1 MGPMLERRR
10 RPGRRA
16 TDESGLPSLRGL
28 LHDIGHEVSA
38 LASLVEVIR
47 GDVTLPEGSKYR
59 LELLSMEMERLLDLV
74 NHGLRALVASEEVVP
89 VNVQQM
95 LKQLADLA
103 GVSHGANVT
112 VMPGPDVVIDVNSV
126 VLWRVLSNVVD
137 NAARAA
143 GRGGRVTLG
152 VWQDSGTIIEVADD
166 GPGFG
171 AGPPGT
177 ASLGL
182 EILTSL
188 LGACG
193 GSLEVSPRPSRGT
206 VVRVEMPQHA
216 AALVAADPGPVAR

>member
-1 MGPMLERRR
+1 MAIL
-10 RPGRRA
+10 
-16 TDESGLPSLRGL
+16 
-28 LHDIGHEVSA
+28 IEV
-38 LASLVEVIR
+38 VR
-47 GDVTLPEGSKYR
+47 GDVALPEDSRYR

-74 NHGLRALVASEEVVP
+74 NHGLRGVLARDEVVL
-89 VNVQQM
+89 VNVQGM

-112 VMPGPDVVIDVNSV
+112 VIPGQDVVVDVNSV

-143 GRGGRVTLG
+143 GRGGRVTLAA
-152 VWQDSGTIIEVADD
+152 WQDSGTIIEVTDD

-171 AGPPGT
+171 AGPAGT

-193 GSLEVSPRPSRGT
+193 GSLDVSPAPSQGT
-206 VVRVEMPQHA
+206 AVRVEMPQRA
-216 AALVAADPGPVAR
+216 AAPAAAGPGPVFL

>member
-1 MGPMLERRR
+1 MGSTLERRR
-10 RPGRRA
+10 QPGRRA
-16 TDESGLPSLRGL
+16 TDVSGLPSLRGL

-38 LASLVEVIR
+38 LASLVEAIR
-47 GDVTLPEGSKYR
+47 GDVALPEGSRCR
-59 LELLSMEMERLLDLV
+59 LELLSTEMERLLDLV
-74 NHGLRALVASEEVVP
+74 NHGLRALVASDEVVP

-95 LKQLADLA
+95 LMQLADLA
-103 GVSHGANVT
+103 EVSHGANVT
-112 VMPGPDVVIDVNSV
+112 VMPGQDVVIDVNSV

-143 GRGGRVTLG
+143 GRGGRVTLA

-171 AGPPGT
+171 AGPAGT

-182 EILTSL
+182 EILTAL

-193 GSLEVSPRPSRGT
+193 GSLDVSPNPSRGT

-216 AALVAADPGPVAR
+216 AALVATDPGPVAP